1 MARVAT
7 ITRPS
12 DSTLDS
18 VPTRALTFLI
28 AIAERPP
35 IGAMLHEAGFT
46 VDDHE
51 EGWRLLKTVGTF
63 KPGILTAPS
72 HSAAKAA
79 GDEICTWVAT
89 HFRRYEAALLRLHPA
104 WTDLFPE
111 TDPRYPAACLLAV
124 ATLTEQLRH
133 GEASRDATLQRTLAQ
148 RGLTHDELTYLT
160 ALVTTAQSATTVTTG
175 DEERDAHT
183 DERIALYHWYRDW
196 AESAKR
202 FVKRR
207 DYRVALGISGKRE
220 E

>member
-1 MARVAT
+1 MA
-7 ITRPS
+7 RPS
-12 DSTLDS
+12 DSTLDQ
-18 VPTRALTFLI
+18 VPARALTFLI
-28 AIAERPP
+28 TLAERPP
-35 IGAMLHEAGFT
+35 IRALLYEAGFT
-46 VDDHE
+46 FDDHE

-63 KPGILTAPS
+63 NPDIPAAPS
-72 HSAAKAA
+72 RSAAKAA

-104 WTDLFPE
+104 WAELFPD

-133 GEASRDATLQRTLAQ
+133 GEASRDASLQRTLAR
-148 RGLTHDELTYLT
+148 RGLTQDELTRLT
-160 ALVTTAQSATTVTTG
+160 TLVTTAQSATTVATAE
-175 DEERDAHT
+175 EEREAHV

-220 E
+220 ES